1 MLKNKGFIFTFRRNI
16 IYVKITLMVIRHNI
30 LGEGKMEEKREFV
43 YFMRSRLSDGT
54 IHQYPI
60 YRKGEDYYIEDH
72 KVPSGKDIEEEINR
86 VFGATAIEPVM
97 PHPLHEETKF
107 KNP

>member
-1 MLKNKGFIFTFRRNI
+1 
-16 IYVKITLMVIRHNI
+16 
-30 LGEGKMEEKREFV
+30 MEEKREFV
-43 YFMRSRLSDGT
+43 YFMRSRLSDGI